1 MLRAARTKSR
11 KWLQQVH
18 FRGSP
23 PASPRGGGGAGGG
36 GGGGRAP
43 APAAGRAGAVRSSS
57 GGCVGPHPRPSAGD
71 GPERG
76 AGRLP
81 HPPREPR
88 RWGSAVGAPDGQSPA
103 GIRRSRCCGASGCSL
118 SAPPGAVP
126 PLRFTYRV
134 LDSLLCSVLVKPE
147 LEGT

>member
-23 PASPRGGGGAGGG
+23 PAPPLGDGGGGGG

-76 AGRLP
+76 AGGVP
-81 HPPREPR
+81 QPPP
-88 RWGSAVGAPDGQSPA
+88 GAPALGERGGGPVKAGPGRDSP
-103 GIRRSRCCGASGCSL
+103 SRCCGGSGCSL
-118 SAPPGAVP
+118 SSPRGAVP
-126 PLRFTYRV
+126 PLDFTYRV
-134 LDSLLCSVLVKPE
+134 PDSRLRSRNLSV
-147 LEGT
+147 EGT